1 MLVLESHVVEELRLV
16 ELYDIEDLLGLL
28 QLLANFQVLHT
39 SIGFQFCFCRRDVLL
54 QDGHSFIS
62 FAHRNQEICVQSL
75 TLARD
80 AEDKL
85 VHLSDQLGVRDT
97 TSAPTMHAEVAL

>member
-39 SIGFQFCFCRRDVLL
+39 SIDLQLCFCCRDVLL

-62 FAHRNQEICVQSL
+62 LAHCNQEICVQSL
-75 TLARD
+75 TFARD
-80 AEDKL
+80 TEDEL
-85 VHLSDQLGVRDT
+85 VHLCDQLSIRDT